1 MGNKHSG
8 ATSKSPSAAFG
19 RLRIDSPHRQS
30 PRRHPRATTADL
42 TGGQQGP
49 GTSFTSLHDLHLG
62 SIATEKSPLLLRKL
76 ESLPS
81 TDSGIAAIPPPWWI
95 VPALI
100 CALCYAFY
108 NIFIKLGSASIHP
121 ILGGVIL
128 QFVAAILGTCL
139 LTILLWK
146 DGGAEDLDYDFDGI
160 KWSVCAGIAV
170 GLAEI
175 VSFVV
180 SGLGVPASK
189 SIPVIIGGSVG
200 CGVLLGL
207 FLLREALGYRGWT
220 GVVLIISGVALVGS
234 DPIGAGA
241 MH

>member
-1 MGNKHSG
+1 M
-8 ATSKSPSAAFG
+8 SKSPSAAFG
-19 RLRIDSPHRQS
+19 RLRIDSPHRHS
-30 PRRHPRATTADL
+30 PRHHHRDTADL
-42 TGGQQGP
+42 IGGQQGP
-49 GTSFTSLHDLHLG
+49 GTSFTSLRDLHLA
-62 SIATEKSPLLLRKL
+62 SVATEKSPLMVRKL

-81 TDSGIAAIPPPWWI
+81 TASAISVVPPPWWI

-128 QFVAAILGTCL
+128 QFVAAILGSCL
-139 LTILLWK
+139 LSILIWK
-146 DGGAEDLDYDFDGI
+146 DGGVEDLDYDYDGI
-160 KWSVCAGIAV
+160 KWSICAGIAV

-175 VSFVV
+175 VSFIV

-189 SIPVIIGGSVG
+189 SIPIIIGGSVG

-207 FLLREALGYRGWT
+207 MLLREALGYRGWT
-220 GVVLIISGVALVGS
+220 GVILIISGVALVGS